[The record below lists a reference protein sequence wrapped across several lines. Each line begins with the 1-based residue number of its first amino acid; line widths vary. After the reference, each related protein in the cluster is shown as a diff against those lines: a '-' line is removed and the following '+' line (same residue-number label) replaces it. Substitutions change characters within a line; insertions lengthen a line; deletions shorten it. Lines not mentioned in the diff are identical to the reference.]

1 MDHHLEFAIALV
13 VALGLAVHWLAWR
26 LRLPAIV
33 LLTAAGLAVGPGL
46 GLVDPGRD
54 FAELLQPLIG
64 LSVGIILFEG
74 GFSLQL
80 HELRHTAQGILR
92 LITIGVVLSWL
103 LGIAAAHWIADLS
116 WPVSVVLGAI
126 LVITGPT
133 VIGPL
138 LRHARLQSR
147 PASFLKW
154 EGIINDPVGALL
166 AILCFEYLVYAGP
179 GSAVWEVVGGLAL
192 AVAAALAL
200 GGGGGYLLS
209 RGYDR
214 GTVPEFLKAPVLIGG
229 VVLVYTV
236 ANQFQSEAG
245 LLATTAMG
253 VVMGNMGLASGLELR
268 RFKEHIVVLLIT
280 VLFVVLAADLDPDL
294 LARLDW
300 QAAAFILA
308 MLVVV
313 RPLATLLATM
323 RTYMTWRERLLV
335 AGVAPRGV
343 VTAAMAGVLAPGLV
357 EAGYPDARLLLPL
370 VFGVIVV
377 TVVVHGFTIQPMA
390 RALDLV
396 ASRRDGVLIVGAN
409 GWSIELAKLLTDMD
423 IPVTL
428 TDSSWHR
435 LRSARNAGVQVQAG
449 QILSE
454 LGQQRLN
461 LAGIGYLLAATD
473 NDAYNALVCTRFAP
487 ELGRDRVFQL
497 PTEATE
503 AAEEGGAKNISQT
516 LRGRLAFSEEATY
529 ERMMQRHYLGWH
541 FQRAE
546 LSEEF
551 TFEDF
556 ARHCPTQAEH
566 LLLVHEN
573 GEVVFHSP
581 EHPLEPQSGDTLVCY
596 RPEPDSA

>member
-13 VALGLAVHWLAWR
+13 IALGLAVHWLAWR
-26 LRLPAIV
+26 LGLPAIV

-46 GLVDPGRD
+46 GLVDPGRH
-54 FAELLQPLIG
+54 FGELLQPLIG

-80 HELRHTAQGILR
+80 HELRHTARGILR
-92 LITIGVVLSWL
+92 LITIGVALSWL
-103 LGIAAAHWIADLS
+103 LGTAAAHWIADLS

-166 AILCFEYLVYAGP
+166 AILAFEYLVYAGP
-179 GSAVWEVVGGLAL
+179 GSAVWEVIGGLAL

-209 RGYDR
+209 RGFDR

-236 ANQFQSEAG
+236 ANQFQAEAG

-300 QAAAFILA
+300 RAAAFILA
-308 MLVVV
+308 VLVAV
-313 RPLATLLATM
+313 RPLAALLATM

-343 VTAAMAGVLAPGLV
+343 VTVAMAGVLAPGLV

-377 TVVVHGFTIQPMA
+377 TVVVHGFTIQPLA
-390 RALDLV
+390 RVLDLV

-409 GWSIELAKLLTDMD
+409 AWTIELAKLLTDMD

-503 AAEEGGAKNISQT
+503 APEEGGAKGISQT

-556 ARHCPTQAEH
+556 ASHCPTQAEH
-566 LLLVHEN
+566 LLLVQEN

-581 EHPLEPQSGDTLVCY
+581 EHPLEPQAGDTLVCY
-596 RPEPDSA
+596 RPAPASA